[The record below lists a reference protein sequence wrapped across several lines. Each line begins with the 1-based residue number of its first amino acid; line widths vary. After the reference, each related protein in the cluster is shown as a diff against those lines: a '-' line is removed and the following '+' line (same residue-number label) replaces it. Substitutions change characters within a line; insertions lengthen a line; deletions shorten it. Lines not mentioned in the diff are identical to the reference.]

1 MEFDQL
7 KTVIAGILSL
17 DPNEITEEE
26 TFVEDL
32 GADSLDLFQIVMGI
46 EEVFQIKIPPQEAEK
61 ITKVGEALALVH
73 QMVEIKEQAAE
84 HDNL

>member
-46 EEVFQIKIPPQEAEK
+46 EEVFQIKIPPQEARRSQRSVK
-61 ITKVGEALALVH
+61 LWLWFIRWWK
-73 QMVEIKEQAAE
+73 
-84 HDNL
+84 